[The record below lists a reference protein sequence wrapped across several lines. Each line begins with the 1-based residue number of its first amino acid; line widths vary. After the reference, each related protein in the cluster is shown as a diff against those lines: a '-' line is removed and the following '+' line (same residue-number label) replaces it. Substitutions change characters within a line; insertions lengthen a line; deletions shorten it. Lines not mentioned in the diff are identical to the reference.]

1 MARRRRWRHPRYSV
15 TRFTPFSL
23 ADGSDVSRGDGEHA
37 GDLLPAGSSKCGY
50 RPATVDAE
58 GHGASADRSAASGE
72 PDDALLVAALRAGD
86 EAAFGEL
93 VDRYYGV
100 MQRVARQY
108 VATKEAA
115 EDVVQETFL
124 GVIQGIGRFEGRSSL
139 RTWMFRILVNRARTR
154 GEREGRT
161 RPFSSLSLGLDH
173 DEPAV
178 DPDRFAS
185 EGRWAGCWSSPPPA
199 EELPESSVLAA
210 ELGSELRVVIDSL
223 PAAQRTVLE
232 LRDVQGMTSAEVCD
246 LLELSEANQ
255 RVLLHRARSKARAAL
270 ERSLPTLSGVGR

>member
-1 MARRRRWRHPRYSV
+1 V
-15 TRFTPFSL
+15 TPD
-23 ADGSDVSRGDGEHA
+23 A
-37 GDLLPAGSSKCGY
+37 
-50 RPATVDAE
+50 AT
-58 GHGASADRSAASGE
+58 S
-72 PDDALLVAALRAGD
+72 DDALLVAALRAGD

-93 VDRYYGV
+93 VDRHYGV

-124 GVIQGIGRFEGRSSL
+124 GVIQGIDRFEGRSSL
-139 RTWMFRILVNRARTR
+139 KTWIFRILVNRARTR

-161 RPFSSLSLGLDH
+161 RPFSAFALGLDV

-178 DPDRFAS
+178 DPDRFTA
-185 EGRWAGCWSSPPPA
+185 EGRWAGYWSAPPA
-199 EELPESSVLAA
+199 ADHLPEASVLAA
-210 ELGSELRVVIDSL
+210 ELGSELRAVIDGL
-223 PAAQRTVLE
+223 PPAQRTVLE
-232 LRDVQGMTSAEVCD
+232 LRDVQGLSSAEVCE

-270 ERSLPTLSGVGR
+270 ERGLPTLTRTGAS